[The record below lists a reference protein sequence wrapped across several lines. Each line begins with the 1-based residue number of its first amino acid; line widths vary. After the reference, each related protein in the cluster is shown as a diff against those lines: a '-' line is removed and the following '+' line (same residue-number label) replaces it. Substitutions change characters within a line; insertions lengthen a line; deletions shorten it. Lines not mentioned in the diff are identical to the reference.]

1 MATRPQKRK
10 AARPAAAP
18 RAAAAHRT
26 AASSTSRRAS
36 AVRGIV
42 GRGSPRHGASKRKV
56 SRTATRPAR
65 RIATFLA
72 QHASDAPFLP
82 RGLRTFWEY
91 RDLGIAQATGGRYGG
106 FIVRS
111 NHAGTE
117 STGIHFHKPDVQLIY
132 ILKGWLKADYRG
144 QGTVT
149 LEAGTM
155 LHNPPGNPH
164 NVFAYSE
171 DLEFLEIT
179 APAEYPTVDVESVE
193 GPLRVRRAHA

>member
-1 MATRPQKRK
+1 M
-10 AARPAAAP
+10 AARPPNRTNP
-18 RAAAAHRT
+18 RPVAVPQEARLAG
-26 AASSTSRRAS
+26 RRATRDKP
-36 AVRGIV
+36 A
-42 GRGSPRHGASKRKV
+42 RKP
-56 SRTATRPAR
+56 AKRPAAR
-65 RIATFLA
+65 KPARKPPQIATFLA
-72 QHASDAPFLP
+72 QHAKDAHFV
-82 RGLRTFWEY
+82 RDGLRAFWEY

-111 NHAGTE
+111 NHAGSK
-117 STGIHFHKPDVQLIY
+117 STGIHFHQPDVQLIY

-149 LEAGTM
+149 LEAGTI

-179 APAEYPTVDVESVE
+179 APAEYATVDVDSVE
-193 GPLRVRRAHA
+193 GPLRVRRANG